1 MAATIVTVAKI
12 GEPTTNIKIKV
23 NDGHPVPSEVVTD
36 TIQSFRTWGNE
47 DSHIF
52 VWTNDQGQ
60 ERSMLV
66 PNVSIGWVVSSQ
78 PIGADNE
85 RFRINS
91 PCDVTVKD
99 EVLV

>member
-23 NDGHPVPSEVVTD
+23 NDGSPVPSDVVTD
-36 TIQSFRTWGNE
+36 TVQSFRTWGN
-47 DSHIF
+47 DGSHIF

-66 PNVSIGWVVSSQ
+66 PNGSIGWVVSSQ
-78 PIGADNE
+78 PVGANNE

-91 PCDVTVKD
+91 PCNVTVLP
-99 EVLV
+99 E